1 MKKNFPLR
9 LKIIVVLACCMSMLN
24 VAASVRQDPLLVCA
38 IMIKNESPV
47 IEDTLRPMIDGGIDS
62 FLVYDTGSTDDTLDK
77 VKVFFQSRHITNFV
91 IEQEKFVDY
100 STSRNRALDLVD
112 THFPQ
117 ATFILMPD
125 AEWMVRNVPDL
136 LKFCEDNKNDFHASY
151 MIRLIQNGG
160 YEFYVERLIRRSL
173 HARFRFPIHEY
184 LVSASRSNV
193 PHSVLIEYNPT
204 HYGSDKSYKRFTRDL
219 GILLKE
225 YAKDP
230 QEPRIIFYLAQTY
243 ENLGDYENALRFY
256 ELRTHIQGWE
266 EENFMALYKLAQM
279 VEHMTQQDTKKEALY
294 DWALAE
300 WYYLKAFEMRNT
312 RIEPIIRIAQHYLA
326 VGEYSLAYLFAAG
339 VAQTPCPTSDI
350 LVVEKGMYNY
360 TRYDILGRCAWYIG
374 EFEMGEWALKQ
385 ALKEHP
391 DDTHLLASLKF
402 YVDRQTKTNPK
413 IIGLIPARNE
423 AGVIKQCLQA
433 LSLYAD
439 AIVYLDDASDDNSV
453 EVVESV
459 AAEYKV
465 QKIIKKTIWRRDEPA
480 DKNALLEAG
489 RALGGTHFIVI
500 DADEMFTA
508 NCLEDNFL
516 RKQIL
521 ALQPGE
527 RLMLN
532 WLHFWKSP
540 SHYRCDA
547 TWQTRYKDFI
557 FCDDGTCSY
566 SSEFIHTNRTP
577 TNLSGRLITIEGNTY
592 GMLHFQFLN
601 WSNVVIKQSWYKFLE
616 RIKTPEKSID
626 AINQRYQ
633 FSMDESNAAVRE
645 VPLAWVHGYNF
656 FDASVFDAQEQWR
669 SAQMR
674 QWIKQY
680 GKDYFQ
686 GLDFWGLD
694 IDNV

>member
-1 MKKNFPLR
+1 MKKVFLR
-9 LKIIVVLACCMSMLN
+9 KFKIISVLACCMSS
-24 VAASVRQDPLLVCA
+24 VAAGMRQDPLLVCA

-47 IEDTLRPMIDGGIDS
+47 IEDTLRPMVDGGIDS

-77 VKVFFQSRHITNFV
+77 VKAFFQSRHITNFV
-91 IEQEKFVDY
+91 IEQEDFVDY

-112 THFPQ
+112 IHFPQ

-136 LKFCEDNKNDFHASY
+136 LKFCEDNKHDFHASY
-151 MIRLIQNGG
+151 MIRLVQNGG
-160 YEFYVERLIRRSL
+160 YEFYVERLIRRNL

-184 LVSASRSNV
+184 LESASRTNV
-193 PHSVLIEYNPT
+193 PHSVCIEYNPT
-204 HYGSDKSYKRFTRDL
+204 RYGSDKSFKRFTRDL
-219 GILLKE
+219 AILLKE

-230 QEPRIIFYLAQTY
+230 KEPRIVFYLAQTY
-243 ENLGDYENALRFY
+243 ESLGDYENALRFY
-256 ELRTHIQGWE
+256 ELRTHMQGWA
-266 EENFMALYKLAQM
+266 EENFMALYKLAHI
-279 VEHMTQQDTKKEALY
+279 VERLAQQDTKKETPY

-300 WYYLKAFEMRNT
+300 WYYLKAFGMRNT
-312 RIEPIIRIAQHYLA
+312 RIEPIVHIAQHYLA
-326 VGEYSLAYLFAAG
+326 AGEYSLAYLFAEG
-339 VAQTPCPTSDI
+339 ISQIPCPTADV
-350 LVVEKGMYNY
+350 LVVEKCMYSY
-360 TRYDILGRCAWYIG
+360 TRYDILGRCAWYVG
-374 EFEMGEWALKQ
+374 EFETGEWALKQ
-385 ALKEHP
+385 ALKQYP
-391 DDTHLLASLKF
+391 DDKQLVANLKF
-402 YVDRQTKTNPK
+402 YVDRKAKTSPK

-433 LSLYAD
+433 LSLYTD

-453 EVVESV
+453 EVVESI
-459 AAEYKV
+459 AAECKV
-465 QKIIKKTIWRRDEPA
+465 QKIIKKTVWLRDEPA

-516 RKQIL
+516 RTRIL

-547 TWQTRYKDFI
+547 AWQKRCKDFV
-557 FCDDGTCSY
+557 FCDDGICSY
-566 SSEFIHTNRTP
+566 NSEFIHTNRTP
-577 TNLSGRLITIEGNTY
+577 TNLSGRVLTIEGDTY

-601 WSNVVIKQSWYKFLE
+601 WSNVVIKQSWYKILE
-616 RIKTPEKSID
+616 RIKTPEKSIA

-633 FSMDESNAAVRE
+633 FSMDDSDVVVRE
-645 VPLAWVHGYNF
+645 VPSAWVKGYGF
-656 FDASVFDAQEQWR
+656 YDASVFDVQEQWR

-680 GKDYFQ
+680 GRDYFQ

-694 IDNV
+694 IENL